1 MRSFISPD
9 SGIQRQISPW
19 TSKPEPCSK
28 DQGLL
33 GWVRTPTP
41 HAPQGAQTQ
50 PVHPSNGF
58 SGENSSRT
66 YSFNRAEREES
77 DQTRFPLTCNGKK
90 CIFRSN
96 MQETTYNC
104 CQCNSNNSQS
114 PCCVFP
120 YNPQT
125 TPICNQNTEGR
136 R

>member
-9 SGIQRQISPW
+9 SGTQRQISPW
-19 TSKPEPCSK
+19 TSKPELCSK

-33 GWVRTPTP
+33 GWVWTPTP

-58 SGENSSRT
+58 SGENSSWT

-90 CIFRSN
+90 MYF
-96 MQETTYNC
+96 
-104 CQCNSNNSQS
+104 
-114 PCCVFP
+114 
-120 YNPQT
+120 
-125 TPICNQNTEGR
+125 
-136 R
+136 